1 VGIDQCPLAR
11 LLALTMHDLESTI
24 NEEGTTVLRQRGEKS
39 LTLDAFVDLVIAEM
53 ALEADSAITANTHL
67 IDELAFDSLRY
78 LELTALLAELVG
90 PDKSIDVSV
99 IDFMDTLAS
108 AFEYYQIALEAQ
120 PVYKDLDAK
129 ETGDSKPVDADGGQ
143 SRSQSDLV
151 GNLVNLRAC
160 KQTDMQALYE
170 MVLNDEVARRW
181 RYNGAQ
187 PSYETFAS
195 TFTNGVLTQ
204 YTVGLNSIASVAGL
218 VTAYNPDLRNRF
230 CYVSA
235 YCDATLIG
243 TGVGFEAIVLF
254 ISHIFQT
261 WDFVKIYAEVAEYN
275 YDSWSSGEGSVF
287 QVEGRLKNH
296 LYQADRRWDQLVLA
310 VYPDQARSA
319 VAQLRGS
326 GARTTS
332 VA

>member
-1 VGIDQCPLAR
+1 VLIE
-11 LLALTMHDLESTI
+11 M
-24 NEEGTTVLRQRGEKS
+24 NEQS
-39 LTLDAFVDLVIAEM
+39 LTLDAFVDLVVGEM
-53 ALEADSAITANTHL
+53 GLEADSTITANTHL

-78 LELTALLAELVG
+78 MELIALLAELVG
-90 PDKSIDVSV
+90 PKKSVDVSV

-108 AFEYYQIALEAQ
+108 AFEYYQIALQAEPAYTD
-120 PVYKDLDAK
+120 VDTKDANGSNSV
-129 ETGDSKPVDADGGQ
+129 EENSSQ
-143 SRSQSDLV
+143 SQSDLV

-160 KQTDMQALYE
+160 KQADMQPLYE

-195 TFTNGVLTQ
+195 TFANGVLTQ

-230 CYVSA
+230 CYVSG

-243 TGVGFEAIVLF
+243 TGVGFEAIILF
-254 ISHIFQT
+254 VGHIFKT

-275 YDSWSSGEGSVF
+275 YASWSSGEGSVF
-287 QVEGRLKNH
+287 QVEGRLRNH
-296 LYQADRRWDQLVLA
+296 LYQGDRRWDQLILA

-326 GARTTS
+326 SALTTS